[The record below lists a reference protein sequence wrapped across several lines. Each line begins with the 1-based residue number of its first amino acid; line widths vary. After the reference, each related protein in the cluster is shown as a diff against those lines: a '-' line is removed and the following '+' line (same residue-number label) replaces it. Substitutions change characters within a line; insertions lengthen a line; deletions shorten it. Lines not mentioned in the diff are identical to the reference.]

1 MVLPHDVRLAA
12 ENATKSLASD
22 ALKASATGGPEASK
36 AAEAALSEGRLPLAL
51 VYARKASEKL
61 EGAEAKCLLGE
72 VLLQAG
78 CPTAALSAFQDAHKL
93 AEGKDSRA
101 ATGVALALWHSGAET
116 QSAVEDSIDSLYQE
130 ALELS
135 KHKADFGD
143 AVEDEEVTC
152 IVTCSGH

>member
-72 VLLQAG
+72 VLLQVREEELA
-78 CPTAALSAFQDAHKL
+78 DA
-93 AEGKDSRA
+93 
-101 ATGVALALWHSGAET
+101 GAE
-116 QSAVEDSIDSLYQE
+116 AVVGRERAQAHLQLGRVGLFVRGDE
-130 ALELS
+130 AL
-135 KHKADFGD
+135 DQ
-143 AVEDEEVTC
+143 
-152 IVTCSGH
+152 IVHG